1 MSTGKYDPTKTGG
14 GQFTRRNYFDVEKDG
29 VSNVYRLLPPFGS
42 LANDNKIAYY
52 WAIHF
57 GFKNSEGK
65 MKPIACIQR
74 KNKEGVVTQSCP
86 LCIKLNALK
95 TAHEAMKLQD
105 PDSVMTKELGERLR
119 WLNLDKG
126 YSLNV
131 LATDGKIGVL
141 KLRYKP
147 FKALETLITKLHK
160 EEGVNAV
167 NDGEGVYFD
176 IRRTGTGF
184 QTEYTV
190 ETATLT
196 YKNNDTG
203 RMVKEYKMA
212 VVDQAI
218 IERMEKEAADLP
230 KLYKIFSEED
240 LALVATGDPTVLDRL
255 FAKPE
260 KKEQGGGFSGGDEG
274 GGAEEDTEVQAAPAT
289 TQTNAAS
296 AAAPVV
302 AAAPVTKEPELTVAT
317 KATPSP
323 AANAAAL
330 QMSKDEQDLVAQ
342 FLNRG

>member
-1 MSTGKYDPTKTGG
+1 MSTGIYDPTKTGG
-14 GQFTRRNYFDVEKDG
+14 GNFTRRNYFDVEKDG

-42 LANDNKIAYY
+42 LANDGKIAYY

-74 KNKEGVVTQSCP
+74 KNKEGVVTQACP
-86 LCIKLNALK
+86 LCIKLNSLK
-95 TAHEAMKLQD
+95 TAHEAMKLKD
-105 PDSVMTKELGERLR
+105 PESPMTKELGERLR

-167 NDGEGVYFD
+167 NPGEGVYFD

-190 ETATLT
+190 EAATLT
-196 YKNNDTG
+196 YKNQDTG

-212 VVDQAI
+212 VVDDSI

-260 KKEQGGGFSGGDEG
+260 KKEVGGGFSGGED
-274 GGAEEDTEVQAAPAT
+274 GGADEDTEAQAASSQA
-289 TQTNAAS
+289 NAVK
-296 AAAPVV
+296 AAYV
-302 AAAPVTKEPELTVAT
+302 AAAPVAAKAEPELTVAST
-317 KATPSP
+317 PAPSP
-323 AANAAAL
+323 AAAAAVL